1 MILSLEN
8 VYSSYGERHVLFGI
22 SLSVDKG
29 EAVALLGRNGMGKTT
44 MLKTIVGVVPARKG
58 MIKFRGQEIVG
69 KPIHQIIRLGIGYV
83 PAERRIFYQLTV
95 RDNLEVAVRKVTWQQ
110 WTVEKVFELFPVLEK
125 YANKK
130 GGYLSGGEQQ
140 MLAIA
145 RTLMGNPELLLLD
158 EPTEGLG
165 PLVVKSVADQM
176 QALKK
181 MGVTVLLAEMNVKFA
196 LKVSNRVYIM
206 EKGRICYEGS
216 SEDLDGDI
224 KTKRLY
230 LAV

>member
-22 SLSVDKG
+22 SLSVDKE

-58 MIKFRGQEIVG
+58 MIKFKGQEIVG

-110 WTVEKVFELFPVLEK
+110 WTVEKVFELFPILEK

>member
-1 MILSLEN
+1 
-8 VYSSYGERHVLFGI
+8 
-22 SLSVDKG
+22 
-29 EAVALLGRNGMGKTT
+29 
-44 MLKTIVGVVPARKG
+44 
-58 MIKFRGQEIVG
+58 
-69 KPIHQIIRLGIGYV
+69 
-83 PAERRIFYQLTV
+83 
-95 RDNLEVAVRKVTWQQ
+95 
-110 WTVEKVFELFPVLEK
+110 
-125 YANKK
+125 
-130 GGYLSGGEQQ
+130 

>member
-1 MILSLEN
+1 
-8 VYSSYGERHVLFGI
+8 
-22 SLSVDKG
+22 
-29 EAVALLGRNGMGKTT
+29 
-44 MLKTIVGVVPARKG
+44 
-58 MIKFRGQEIVG
+58 
-69 KPIHQIIRLGIGYV
+69 
-83 PAERRIFYQLTV
+83 
-95 RDNLEVAVRKVTWQQ
+95 VRKVTWQQ
-110 WTVEKVFELFPVLEK
+110 WTVEKVFELFPILEK